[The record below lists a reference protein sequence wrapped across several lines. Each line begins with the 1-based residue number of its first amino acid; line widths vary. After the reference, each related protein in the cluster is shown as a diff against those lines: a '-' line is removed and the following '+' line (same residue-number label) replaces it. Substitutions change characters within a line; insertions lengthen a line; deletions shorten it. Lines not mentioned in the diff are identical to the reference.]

1 MTTITIYTIADRAI
15 EFGARIHVT
24 ATPEDREAIAKYGA
38 CILMGARPGAFTLVD
53 VTQAMENVW
62 TPEYEAFT
70 EYLLENEI
78 AILNDRI
85 ACVVAMLSN
94 PKLGARV

>member
-1 MTTITIYTIADRAI
+1 MTTITIFTIADRAI
-15 EFGARIHVT
+15 EFGARIHIT
-24 ATPEDREAIAKYGA
+24 AAPDDRKAIAKYGE
-38 CILMGARPGAFTLVD
+38 CLLMGARPGAFTLTDLV
-53 VTQAMENVW
+53 QAMENVW

-70 EYLLENEI
+70 EYLLENEV
-78 AILNDRI
+78 ALLNDRI